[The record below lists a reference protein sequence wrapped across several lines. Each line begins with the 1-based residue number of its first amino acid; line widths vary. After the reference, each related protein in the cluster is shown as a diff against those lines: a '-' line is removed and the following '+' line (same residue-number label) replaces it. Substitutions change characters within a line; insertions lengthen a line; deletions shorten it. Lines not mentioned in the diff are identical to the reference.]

1 MSKDEKRFLLI
12 VEDDP
17 GLQKQMRW
25 SFDAYETLVAGD
37 RESALSQLRR
47 HEPAVV
53 TLDLGLPPDPD
64 GPSEGLA
71 TLDQILR
78 LLPDTKVI
86 VVTGNQDRT
95 NAVKAVGMGAYD
107 FYQKPFDPEVL
118 GLVVERAFRLHA
130 LQQENRRLQ
139 EPRDSPL
146 EGIITRDPGMLNIC
160 RSVEKVAPSNA
171 TVLLVG
177 ESGTGKELLAR
188 ALHQL
193 SPRSAKRF
201 VAINCA
207 AIPENLLES
216 ELFGYEKGAFTGAS
230 RQTRGKIEFAEGG
243 TFFLD
248 EVGDL
253 SPALQAKILRF
264 LQERVVE
271 RIGGREEIPVNVR
284 IVCATHQ
291 NLRKLIEEGRFREDL
306 YYRLSEIVISIPPLR
321 ERYGDAAL
329 LAHAFMNK
337 FSRQEGRSI
346 RGFTQDA
353 LDAIEAHSWP
363 GNVREMENYIKRAVI
378 MAEGS
383 QIGIEDL
390 GLQAPYGKPEPFN
403 LRQVRDEAERAV
415 IVKVMSR
422 VDGNIAEAANLLGV
436 SRPTLYDLLKRHNL
450 KQPAVTKTDVEE

>member
-1 MSKDEKRFLLI
+1 MSKDDKKFLLI

-25 SFDAYETLVAGD
+25 SFDAIETLVAGD
-37 RESALSQLRR
+37 RESALVQLRR
-47 HEPAVV
+47 HEPQVV

-64 GPSEGLA
+64 GASEGLA
-71 TLDQILR
+71 TLEQILR
-78 LLPDTKVI
+78 LAPDTKVI
-86 VVTGNQDRT
+86 VVTGNQDRA

-130 LQQENRRLQ
+130 LQEENRRLQ
-139 EPRDSPL
+139 ESADSTTQ
-146 EGIITRDPGMLNIC
+146 GILTRDPGMLTIC

-193 SPRSAKRF
+193 SPRSVKRF

-230 RQTRGKIEFAEGG
+230 RQTLGKIEVADGG

-253 SPALQAKILRF
+253 SPSLQAKILRF
-264 LQERVVE
+264 LQERKLE
-271 RIGGREEIPVNVR
+271 RIGGREEIAVDVR

-291 NLRKLIEEGRFREDL
+291 NLKKLIEEGRFREDL
-306 YYRLSEIVISIPPLR
+306 YYRLSEVVISIPPLR
-321 ERYGDAAL
+321 ERHGDAVL

-337 FSRQEGRSI
+337 FSRREGRSV
-346 RGFTQDA
+346 RGFKQDA
-353 LDAIEAHSWP
+353 LDAIEAHQWP

-378 MAEGS
+378 MAEGP

-390 GLQAPYGKPEPFN
+390 GLQAPVTKPDPLN
-403 LRQVRDEAERAV
+403 LRQVRDEAERTA
-415 IVKVMSR
+415 IIKVLSR
-422 VDGNIAEAANLLGV
+422 VDGNIVEAAQLLGV
-436 SRPTLYDLLKRHNL
+436 SRPTLYDLIKRHGL
-450 KQPAVTKTDVEE
+450 KQSVPIRAEEAD

>member
-1 MSKDEKRFLLI
+1 LSKDEKKPLLI

-25 SFDAYETLVAGD
+25 SFDAHEILVAGD
-37 RESALSQLRR
+37 RESALVQLRR
-47 HEPAVV
+47 HEPPVV

-64 GPSEGLA
+64 GASEGLA
-71 TLDQILR
+71 TLEQILR

-86 VVTGNQDRT
+86 VVTGNQDRA

-107 FYQKPFDPEVL
+107 FYQKPFEPEVL

-139 EPRDSPL
+139 ESRDSPTQGL
-146 EGIITRDPGMLNIC
+146 LTRDPGMLNIC
-160 RSVEKVAPSNA
+160 RSVEKVAPSDA
-171 TVLLVG
+171 TVLLLG

-193 SPRSAKRF
+193 SPRSVKRF

-216 ELFGYEKGAFTGAS
+216 ELFGYEKGAFTGAN
-230 RQTRGKIEFAEGG
+230 RQTRGKIEFADGG

-271 RIGGREEIPVNVR
+271 RIGGREEISVDVR

-291 NLRKLIEEGRFREDL
+291 NLKKLIEEGRFREDL
-306 YYRLSEIVISIPPLR
+306 YYRLSEIVVAIPPLR
-321 ERYGDAAL
+321 ERHGDAAL
-329 LAHAFMNK
+329 LAHAFMNR
-337 FSRQEGRSI
+337 FSQREGRSI
-346 RGFTQDA
+346 RGFSQDA

-363 GNVREMENYIKRAVI
+363 GNVREMENYVKRAVI

-390 GLQAPYGKPEPFN
+390 GLQAPAGHPEPLN
-403 LRQVRDEAERAV
+403 LRQVRDEAERTA
-415 IVKVMSR
+415 IIKVLSR
-422 VDGNIAEAANLLGV
+422 VDGNIAEAAHLLGV
-436 SRPTLYDLLKRHNL
+436 SRPTLYDLIKRHNL
-450 KQPAVTKTDVEE
+450 KPSVTIKADGD

>member
-1 MSKDEKRFLLI
+1 MRKNKEILLI

-25 SFDAYETLVAGD
+25 SFDANETLVAGD
-37 RESALSQLRR
+37 RESALMQLRR

-64 GPSEGLA
+64 GASEGLA
-71 TLDQILR
+71 TLEQILA
-78 LLPDTKVI
+78 LVPDTKVI
-86 VVTGNQDRT
+86 VVTGNQDRA

-139 EPRDSPL
+139 RSQDSPMQ
-146 EGIITRDPGMLNIC
+146 GIITRDPGMLKMC
-160 RSVEKVAPSNA
+160 RSVERVAPSDA

-216 ELFGYEKGAFTGAS
+216 ELFGYEKGSFTGANK
-230 RQTRGKIEFAEGG
+230 QTRGKIEFADGG

-271 RIGGREEIPVNVR
+271 RIGGREEIPVDVR

-291 NLRKLIEEGRFREDL
+291 NLKKLIEESRFREDL
-306 YYRLSEIVISIPPLR
+306 YYRLSEIVITIPPLR
-321 ERYGDAAL
+321 ERHGDAAL
-329 LAHAFMNK
+329 LAHAFMHK
-337 FSRQEGRSI
+337 FRRQEGRSLL
-346 RGFTQDA
+346 GFKQDA
-353 LDAIEAHSWP
+353 LDAIETYAWP
-363 GNVREMENYIKRAVI
+363 GNVREMENFVKRAVI
-378 MAEGS
+378 MADGS
-383 QIGIEDL
+383 QISAEDL
-390 GLQAPYGKPEPFN
+390 DLPVPTEKPGLVN
-403 LRQVRDEAERAV
+403 LREVRDEAERKA
-415 IVKVMSR
+415 IIKVLSR
-422 VDGNIAEAANLLGV
+422 VDGNILNAAELLGV
-436 SRPTLYDLLKRHNL
+436 SRPTLYDLVNRHGL
-450 KQPAVTKTDVEE
+450 KQSVSVKADED

>member
-1 MSKDEKRFLLI
+1 MSKDEKKFLLI
-12 VEDDP
+12 IEDDP

-25 SFDAYETLVAGD
+25 SFDANDTLVAGD
-37 RESALSQLRR
+37 RESALAQLRR
-47 HEPAVV
+47 HEPPVV

-64 GPSEGLA
+64 GASEGLA

-86 VVTGNQDRT
+86 VVTGNQDRA

-118 GLVVERAFRLHA
+118 GLVVGRAFRLHA

-139 EPRDSPL
+139 ESGDSATQ
-146 EGIITRDPGMLNIC
+146 GIITRDPGMLNIC
-160 RSVEKVAPSNA
+160 RSVEKVAPSDA

-230 RQTRGKIEFAEGG
+230 RQTRGKIEFAEGS

-253 SPALQAKILRF
+253 SPALQAKVLRF

-271 RIGGREEIPVNVR
+271 RIGGREEISVDVR

-291 NLRKLIEEGRFREDL
+291 NLKKLIEEGRFREDL

-321 ERYGDAAL
+321 ERPGDAAL
-329 LAHAFMNK
+329 LAHAFVNK
-337 FSRQEGRSI
+337 FSRREGRSI
-346 RGFTQDA
+346 RGFKQDA
-353 LDAIEAHSWP
+353 LDAIEVYSWP
-363 GNVREMENYIKRAVI
+363 GNVREMENYIKRGVI
-378 MAEGS
+378 LAEGS
-383 QIGIEDL
+383 QIGVEDL
-390 GLQAPYGKPEPFN
+390 GLHAPAGKPEPLN
-403 LRQVRDEAERAV
+403 LRQVRDEAERTA
-415 IVKVMSR
+415 IVKVLSR
-422 VDGNIAEAANLLGV
+422 VEGNIVEAAHLLGV
-436 SRPTLYDLLKRHNL
+436 SRPTLYDLIKRHNL
-450 KQPAVTKTDVEE
+450 KQSVAVKVDGE